1 MGLEKRVWNVW
12 ASLVM
17 LFLGEETNRNI
28 YLEALL
34 GSASLEREV
43 NQLVFPRLYGDRES
57 SGT

>member
-43 NQLVFPRLYGDRES
+43 NQLVFPRLYADGES